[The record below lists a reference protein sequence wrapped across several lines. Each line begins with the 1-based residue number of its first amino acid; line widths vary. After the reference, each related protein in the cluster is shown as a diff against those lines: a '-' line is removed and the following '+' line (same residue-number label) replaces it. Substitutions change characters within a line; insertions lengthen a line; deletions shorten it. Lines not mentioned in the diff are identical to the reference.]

1 MDNAIVGV
9 HTHRCERCSLL
20 LFIVIII
27 HRSSFVVIVAHM
39 FFSQRALHT
48 VYCCK
53 IIISILQLFAEFV
66 TLTWNFDE

>member
-1 MDNAIVGV
+1 MYNAIVGV
-9 HTHRCERCSLL
+9 HTHQCERRSLL
-20 LFIVIII
+20 SFVVIIVC
-27 HRSSFVVIVAHM
+27 RLSFVVIVAHV